1 MEKTNGPC
9 ASKFLYENIRTVDD
23 IPFSVPHNLTKDQLI
38 EFYMVCIK
46 ILNEAG
52 ETERAKICRE
62 KLRDLDL
69 NDPQSFVPVLVEK
82 FESARISKLQK
93 SIKEHKR

>member
-1 MEKTNGPC
+1 MARTNGPC
-9 ASKFLYENIRTVDD
+9 ANKFLYENIRTVDD
-23 IPFSVPHNLTKDQLI
+23 IPYSLPHNLTNEQLA

-46 ILNEAG
+46 ILEEAG

-62 KLRDLDL
+62 KLNSLDSVQ
-69 NDPQSFVPVLVEK
+69 NSEPIIVETY
-82 FESARISKLQK
+82 ERGQLSLLQK